1 MKIGIIGSGSW
12 GSALA
17 IHFGKLGFS
26 VVQWCL
32 ETEIAEGINRNRR
45 NVKYLT
51 EFVYP
56 ETVVATSSFDDFF
69 NLCGDTVFSVIPT
82 QFCRSLWKGISNE
95 IKNRNFIVA
104 SKGIEISSLKT
115 LSEVFKEVA
124 GNSKRYFVLSGPTF
138 AKEVAEGLPSAAVL
152 AGFDKEKTFELTN
165 VLNSTSF
172 RLYVSEDV
180 KGVELGGALKNVIAI
195 AAGISDGM
203 KLGNNARAAL
213 ITRGL
218 HEIKNLGV
226 RLGADEKTFYGLSGM
241 GDLILTCTSNLSRN
255 RRYGLSIGSGDYSV
269 EEKYVVEGVHTVEAV
284 VKLSHIYKVSMP
296 ISESVYACVH
306 KGADPRDVLKHLLSR
321 PVKEEAL

>member
-56 ETVVATSSFDDFF
+56 ETVVATSSFDDLF

-172 RLYVSEDV
+172 RLYVSDDV
-180 KGVELGGALKNVIAI
+180 KG
-195 AAGISDGM
+195 
-203 KLGNNARAAL
+203 
-213 ITRGL
+213 
-218 HEIKNLGV
+218 
-226 RLGADEKTFYGLSGM
+226 F
-241 GDLILTCTSNLSRN
+241 
-255 RRYGLSIGSGDYSV
+255 
-269 EEKYVVEGVHTVEAV
+269 
-284 VKLSHIYKVSMP
+284 
-296 ISESVYACVH
+296 
-306 KGADPRDVLKHLLSR
+306 
-321 PVKEEAL
+321 